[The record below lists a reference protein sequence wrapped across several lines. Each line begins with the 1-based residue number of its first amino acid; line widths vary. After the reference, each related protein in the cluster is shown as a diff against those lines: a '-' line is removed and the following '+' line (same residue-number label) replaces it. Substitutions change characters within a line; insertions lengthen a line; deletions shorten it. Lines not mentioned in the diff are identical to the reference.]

1 MRIRYSRWDG
11 TQDPLGPDLPVGELL
26 EAISDDVLAG
36 VDPREA
42 LDRLRRRGLEGRFS
56 GLDALLARLREAR
69 QRELERLNLAGPLEE
84 VRERL
89 EGILERERSTLA
101 FRADDDAR
109 EREAFLEALPP
120 DVPGRIREL
129 RGYRFADPEA
139 QRGFDELLEH
149 LREQVM
155 GAFFRRIAEGM
166 RSLGPED
173 LARLRDMLAEL
184 NDMIERRDRGEP
196 VDFEGFMGRYGDL
209 FPDRPRRSRS
219 SWSVWP
225 AGWRR
230 SRACSPRS
238 RPNSR
243 PSSASSPSRSFGIS
257 TSPSRWI
264 GWRPICRRCTRSSVG
279 PRRLSPGR
287 ARRRRPSRRRWT

>member
-109 EREAFLEALPP
+109 EREAFLDALPP

-149 LREQVM
+149 LR
-155 GAFFRRIAEGM
+155 
-166 RSLGPED
+166 
-173 LARLRDMLAEL
+173 
-184 NDMIERRDRGEP
+184 
-196 VDFEGFMGRYGDL
+196 
-209 FPDRPRRSRS
+209 
-219 SWSVWP
+219 
-225 AGWRR
+225 
-230 SRACSPRS
+230 
-238 RPNSR
+238 
-243 PSSASSPSRSFGIS
+243 
-257 TSPSRWI
+257 
-264 GWRPICRRCTRSSVG
+264 
-279 PRRLSPGR
+279 
-287 ARRRRPSRRRWT
+287 